1 MVNTAKALRDISAY
15 KRDHDLSV
23 QEISELNTIVAILE
37 FEPDIEGKKLARSI
51 WNYIEKRQDFL
62 SDDVVCLLEDI
73 ASNVSEFGIWSIGE
87 EK

>member
-15 KRDHDLSV
+15 KRDHDLSA
-23 QEISELNTIVAILE
+23 QEVSELNTIVAILE
-37 FEPDIEGKKLARSI
+37 SEPDIEGKKLARSI

-73 ASNVSEFGIWSIGE
+73 ASNVSEFGIWSM
-87 EK
+87 